1 MNNLNLLLILFFWR
15 EEQKKDVFRISC
27 EKTGDLLERRNS
39 KYFSS
44 AMFYRLSRMRT
55 RKDLCTLDKM
65 LSLLPAP
72 KHNFTP
78 LSTVEKKTC
87 KRGIS
92 AIFFGTRTIFI
103 RAVPDFFCCVNGAL
117 HNFYAVRTQKR
128 RGSNVNT
135 KKTLG

>member
-1 MNNLNLLLILFFWR
+1 MFSEFPARRRAIFLKGETPNT
-15 EEQKKDVFRISC
+15 FRQPI
-27 EKTGDLLERRNS
+27 
-39 KYFSS
+39 
-44 AMFYRLSRMRT
+44 FYGPSRMRT

-92 AIFFGTRTIFI
+92 AIFFGTLTIFI
-103 RAVPDFFCCVNGAL
+103 RAVPNFFCRVNG
-117 HNFYAVRTQKR
+117 
-128 RGSNVNT
+128 S
-135 KKTLG
+135 

>member
-1 MNNLNLLLILFFWR
+1 
-15 EEQKKDVFRISC
+15 
-27 EKTGDLLERRNS
+27 
-39 KYFSS
+39 
-44 AMFYRLSRMRT
+44 MFYGLSRVRT

-103 RAVPDFFCCVNGAL
+103 RAVPNFFCRVNGAL
-117 HNFYAVRTQKR
+117 KAFHRERADARFAYYFISFIFTATLR
-128 RGSNVNT
+128 RFTV
-135 KKTLG
+135 TLF